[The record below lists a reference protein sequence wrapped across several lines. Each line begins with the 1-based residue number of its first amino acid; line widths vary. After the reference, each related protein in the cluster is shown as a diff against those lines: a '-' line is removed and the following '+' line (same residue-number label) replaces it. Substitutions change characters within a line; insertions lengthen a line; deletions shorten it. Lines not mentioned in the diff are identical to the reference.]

1 MLSFHVS
8 FTLLIK
14 LYEIVIREF
23 AINVWEKKKSQKVNQ
38 SSINTIC

>member
-23 AINVWEKKKSQKVNQ
+23 AINVWKKKSQKVNQ